1 MTQQGP
7 GTRKTI
13 YIQEIEEKYTKKDNK
28 WYRRINADGEW
39 VSVFGTVNGL
49 EQFAV
54 GETWDVDFTLKQ
66 GTDGKMY
73 NNITKIHSKA
83 SPTVPAVTN
92 NATPRQQAPATPEQ
106 WGTLDERIAWNS
118 GINNANQAT
127 RPPENVEDE
136 PRWIEDIYRRA
147 NLLNSLIRRGPT
159 AEDATQEP
167 YRDPS
172 AEDVQYIEEVLNE
185 EGPF

>member
-39 VSVFGTVNGL
+39 VSVFGTVNGF

-54 GETWDVDFTLKQ
+54 GETWDVDFTLKK
-66 GTDGKMY
+66 GSDGKTY

-92 NATPRQQAPATPEQ
+92 NATPRQQAPSSSAWEPSLSDQ
-106 WGTLDERIAWNS
+106 WRADGQETGNSKTNGTALIVQYLSDHNGELPGREWMEETAMAVNTLAAHIRANRIWVAD
-118 GINNANQAT
+118 
-127 RPPENVEDE
+127 VEDE
-136 PRWIEDIYRRA
+136 E
-147 NLLNSLIRRGPT
+147 
-159 AEDATQEP
+159 EP
-167 YRDPS
+167 
-172 AEDVQYIEEVLNE
+172 
-185 EGPF
+185 F